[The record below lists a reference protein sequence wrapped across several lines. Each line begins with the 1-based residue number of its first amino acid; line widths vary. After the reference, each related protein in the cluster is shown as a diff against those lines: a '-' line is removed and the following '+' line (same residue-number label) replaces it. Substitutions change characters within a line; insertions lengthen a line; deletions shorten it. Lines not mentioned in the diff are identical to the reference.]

1 MNSNRTI
8 ATKLAIVYIAAF
20 AGLAQAKS
28 GEVTTNACFSGEIL
42 SATEIAPQ
50 QSIVTAKYFGVQKT
64 VPSGGIFDLMS
75 VVCYGTISTVGSLRV
90 TLPHCVYIDKDGD
103 KFATHYSGVAG
114 AGKTEILGGSGK
126 FTGMTGGAE
135 VKVTRVPSLPGSISV
150 CTEGQWKYT
159 LPD

>member
-1 MNSNRTI
+1 MNPNRAI
-8 ATKLAIVYIAAF
+8 AKKLVITYLVAF

-28 GEVTTNACFSGEIL
+28 GEITTNACFSGEIL
-42 SATEIAPQ
+42 SSTEIVPQ

-75 VVCYGTISTVGSLRV
+75 VVCYGTISTVSGLRV

-103 KFATHYSGVAG
+103 KFAVYYSGVAG

-126 FTGMTGGAE
+126 FIGITGGA
-135 VKVTRVPSLPGSISV
+135 
-150 CTEGQWKYT
+150 
-159 LPD
+159 